1 MTETMHCLSCQ
12 YVYMYKMN
20 VRFII
25 ENAIDFA
32 PVIFLIHFPCN
43 VIVSNEYVCQ
53 FNRKKAVKHIS
64 NWHIKL
70 SAHERMNART
80 ALTKT
85 QANSIA
91 FN

>member
-1 MTETMHCLSCQ
+1 MHKLTHTHR
-12 YVYMYKMN
+12 MN

-25 ENAIDFA
+25 ENALDFA

-64 NWHIKL
+64 NL
-70 SAHERMNART
+70 AHQVKR
-80 ALTKT
+80 
-85 QANSIA
+85 S
-91 FN
+91 